1 MLYIP
6 LGWAIAYSVIMN
18 GLGLFLMLWD
28 RHLAKSRSRKWVNE
42 LLMQFVAFL
51 GGAPAMTVIMYAT
64 RHKLRKRKFNIFL
77 PLMTLVHLAT
87 IVLVALFGPR
97 FTFCVEVDILYVVL
111 YLAVVSIVAMA
122 LTYADKHFARR
133 NLHRIQED
141 TFMLWAGLGGAAAM
155 LLAMLCFRHKT
166 KHIKFM
172 LGLPIMIVLQGLLFF
187 WLWACCD
194 FILFMY

>member
-6 LGWAIAYSVIMN
+6 LGWAIVYYVLINA
-18 GLGLFLMLWD
+18 LGATLMLWD

-51 GGAPAMTVIMYAT
+51 GGAPAMMVIMYTT
-64 RHKLRKRKFNIFL
+64 RHKLRKRKFNIHL
-77 PLMTLVHLAT
+77 PLMTLMHMAALA
-87 IVLVALFGPR
+87 VLVMFGPR

-111 YLAVVSIVAMA
+111 YVVAVSIVAMA

-187 WLWACCD
+187 WLWAYCD

>member
-1 MLYIP
+1 MIYIP
-6 LGWAIAYSVIMN
+6 LGWAIVYYVLINA
-18 GLGLFLMLWD
+18 LGAALLLWD
-28 RHLAKSRSRKWVNE
+28 RHLVKSRSRKWVNE

-51 GGAPAMTVIMYAT
+51 GGAPAMMVIMYTT
-64 RHKLRKRKFNIFL
+64 RHKLRKLKFNILL
-77 PLMTLVHLAT
+77 PLMTLVHLAV

-111 YLAVVSIVAMA
+111 YLSVVSIVSMA

-133 NLHRIQED
+133 NLRRVSED
-141 TFMLWAGLGGAAAM
+141 TFMLWGGLGGAAAM

-172 LGLPIMIVLQGLLFF
+172 LGLPIMIILQGLLFF
-187 WLWACCD
+187 WLWVYCD
-194 FILFMY
+194 FIIFMY